1 MPYSKNPS
9 RVPTQISI
17 LLFDRFSNHCLANVL
32 EPLRAA
38 NDLSSQQVFEWNIV
52 VLGGQRVRSSSGL
65 RLEADAQLADM
76 RGDILMVMPSYGFL
90 THANVTSS
98 RALRAAARRF
108 DILAGLDTGSWLLAE
123 AGLLDDY
130 RATIHWDELDRFSER
145 FSDIDVQKEAVI
157 YDRDR
162 ITCGGASTAFA
173 LAMQMIEKQ
182 HGAALR
188 LRVEHLFSGA
198 YAQRP
203 VRRGGIAA
211 RAVDLMRAHI
221 EEPLPIAQLAQQ
233 LGRSQKHLEQQMLA
247 RLGAAPQVIYRRI
260 RLERARQ
267 LSLDTNISVAEIS
280 VRCGYQD
287 ASAMTRAFRSEYGT
301 TPQAL
306 RRALT

>member
-108 DILAGLDTGSWLLAE
+108 DTLAGLDTGSWLLAE
-123 AGLLDDY
+123 AGLLDGY

-267 LSLDTNISVAEIS
+267 LSLDTTISVAEIS
-280 VRCGYQD
+280 LRCGYQD

-306 RRALT
+306 RRAST

>member
-1 MPYSKNPS
+1 M
-9 RVPTQISI
+9 
-17 LLFDRFSNHCLANVL
+17 
-32 EPLRAA
+32 
-38 NDLSSQQVFEWNIV
+38 
-52 VLGGQRVRSSSGL
+52 
-65 RLEADAQLADM
+65 
-76 RGDILMVMPSYGFL
+76 
-90 THANVTSS
+90 
-98 RALRAAARRF
+98 
-108 DILAGLDTGSWLLAE
+108 LDG
-123 AGLLDDY
+123 Y

-221 EEPLPIAQLAQQ
+221 EEPLQIAQLAQQ

-267 LSLDTNISVAEIS
+267 LSLDTTISVAEIS
-280 VRCGYQD
+280 LRCGYQD

>member
-123 AGLLDDY
+123 AGLLDGY

-173 LAMQMIEKQ
+173 LAMQMIEQQ

-221 EEPLPIAQLAQQ
+221 EEPLQIAQLARQ
-233 LGRSQKHLEQQMLA
+233 LGRSQKHLEQQMLV

-267 LSLDTNISVAEIS
+267 LSLDTTISVAEIS

-306 RRALT
+306 RRASS